1 MESVFPENL
10 EGAPRP
16 SRTASMVSTSFMRGT
31 LWSTVRPGAR
41 SAAAMSFR
49 AAFFAPETSTS
60 PQSRFPPSIKNLS
73 TTILLGARFSIALCP
88 ASPGVQ
94 RYNYAELR
102 LQNGYNRV
110 TTLFWPG
117 GSLPR
122 FALTLTFAI
131 LARHPHEIFRRTTPA
146 LDLFSLPLRLLV
158 LLIRGELR
166 ELVLGLLDTTLG
178 LIDIY
183 LVGGYGLL
191 DQYLYQVLGD
201 LKEAIRGR
209 KDVPLVILRD
219 SDSPNLDRRDHRRV
233 VDHHADVPVR
243 NPRDH
248 QIRLAIVKHL
258 LGRDHPAEELAPL
271 LVLALRQLAFL
282 AVLGIVFSVLQVLFF
297 PFFLFFLFL
306 TARAAGLLYGL
317 VYVADHVEGLLRQV
331 VVLTFDDLLEGA
343 DGAFQLHELARHAR
357 KLLGHEE
364 RLREEALYP
373 ARPVD
378 DDLVLL
384 GELLH
389 TEDVDDVLQLLVAL
403 HNVLHPLGHLVVL
416 VADDARVQNR
426 RNRVQGVDRRV
437 DALLG
442 QVTRQLH
449 RRVEVGERG
458 ERGRVC
464 VVVRRDK
471 DRLEARDRAL
481 LCRGDPL
488 LKRAHLGCER
498 RLVADLRGHPAHK
511 RGNLIARLHEAEDVV
526 DEQEH
531 VLAHL
536 VPEVLGEGDPG
547 KAHAEAGAGRLV
559 HLAEDHRRVLED
571 AGLLHLVVELVPL
584 ARPLAHAGEDA
595 RTLVLQRDVVD
606 KLGDHDRLADAGPTK
621 EADLTA
627 AHNRT
632 EEVYDLDAGYELL
645 GLAAQVRKLWGRTV
659 YRPVIVRVLDRALLV
674 YRLAKH
680 IQEAPE

>member
-31 LWSTVRPGAR
+31 LWSTVCPGAR

-49 AAFFAPETSTS
+49 AAFLAPETLTS
-60 PQSRFPPSIKNLS
+60 PQSRLLPSIKNLS
-73 TTILLGARFSIALCP
+73 TAILPIVRFSSAPCP
-88 ASPGVQ
+88 ATPGVH
-94 RYNYAELR
+94 RYDYAELK
-102 LQNGYNRV
+102 LQNGYNRA
-110 TTLFWPG
+110 TSLFWPR

-122 FALTLTFAI
+122 SALTLTFAV
-131 LARHPHEIFRRTTPA
+131 LARHPHEILRRTTPA
-146 LDLFSLPLRLLV
+146 LDLFSLSLRPLV

-183 LVGGYGLL
+183 LIGGHGLL
-191 DQYLYQVLGD
+191 DQYLHQVLGD

-209 KDVPLVILRD
+209 KDVPLVIFCD

-282 AVLGIVFSVLQVLFF
+282 AVLGIVFSVLRVLFF
-297 PFFLFFLFL
+297 SFFLFFLFL

-317 VYVADHVEGLLRQV
+317 DYVADHVEGLLRQV

-343 DGAFQLHELARHAR
+343 DGVFQLHELARHAR

-426 RNRVQGVDRRV
+426 RNRVQGVDGRV

-449 RRVEVGERG
+449 RRVEVGKRG

-471 DRLEARDRAL
+471 DRLEARDRTL

-488 LKRAHLGCER
+488 LKHAHLGRER

-511 RGNLIARLHEAEDVV
+511 RGDLIAGLHEAEDVV

-536 VPEVLGEGDPG
+536 VPEVLGERDPG
-547 KAHAEAGAGRLV
+547 EAHAEASAGRLV

-645 GLAAQVRKLWGRTV
+645 GLAAQVRKFWGRTV
-659 YRPVIVRVLDRALLV
+659 YRPVIVRVFDRALLV

>member
-49 AAFFAPETSTS
+49 AAFFAPETSTA
-60 PQSRFPPSIKNLS
+60 PQSRFPPSMKNLS

-110 TTLFWPG
+110 TSLFWPG

-122 FALTLTFAI
+122 FALTLTFAV

-158 LLIRGELR
+158 LLIRGKLR

-183 LVGGYGLL
+183 LVGGHGLL

-271 LVLALRQLAFL
+271 LILALRQLAFL
-282 AVLGIVFSVLQVLFF
+282 AVLGIVVSVLRVLFF

-317 VYVADHVEGLLRQV
+317 VYVTDHVEGLLRQV
-331 VVLTFDDLLEGA
+331 VVLTFDDLFEGA
-343 DGAFQLHELARHAR
+343 DG
-357 KLLGHEE
+357 
-364 RLREEALYP
+364 
-373 ARPVD
+373 
-378 DDLVLL
+378 VL
-384 GELLH
+384 
-389 TEDVDDVLQLLVAL
+389 
-403 HNVLHPLGHLVVL
+403 
-416 VADDARVQNR
+416 
-426 RNRVQGVDRRV
+426 
-437 DALLG
+437 
-442 QVTRQLH
+442 
-449 RRVEVGERG
+449 
-458 ERGRVC
+458 
-464 VVVRRDK
+464 
-471 DRLEARDRAL
+471 
-481 LCRGDPL
+481 
-488 LKRAHLGCER
+488 
-498 RLVADLRGHPAHK
+498 
-511 RGNLIARLHEAEDVV
+511 
-526 DEQEH
+526 
-531 VLAHL
+531 
-536 VPEVLGEGDPG
+536 
-547 KAHAEAGAGRLV
+547 
-559 HLAEDHRRVLED
+559 
-571 AGLLHLVVELVPL
+571 
-584 ARPLAHAGEDA
+584 
-595 RTLVLQRDVVD
+595 
-606 KLGDHDRLADAGPTK
+606 
-621 EADLTA
+621 
-627 AHNRT
+627 
-632 EEVYDLDAGYELL
+632 
-645 GLAAQVRKLWGRTV
+645 
-659 YRPVIVRVLDRALLV
+659 
-674 YRLAKH
+674 
-680 IQEAPE
+680 

>member
-73 TTILLGARFSIALCP
+73 TTILLGARFSSALCP
-88 ASPGVQ
+88 ASPGVH

-110 TTLFWPG
+110 TSLSWPG

-122 FALTLTFAI
+122 FAVTLTFAV
-131 LARHPHEIFRRTTPA
+131 LARHPNEILRRTTPA

-219 SDSPNLDRRDHRRV
+219 SDSPNFDRRDHRRV

-258 LGRDHPAEELAPL
+258 LWRDHPAEELTPL

-282 AVLGIVFSVLQVLFF
+282 AVLGIVVSVLRVLFF
-297 PFFLFFLFL
+297 P
-306 TARAAGLLYGL
+306 ARAAGLLYGL
-317 VYVADHVEGLLRQV
+317 VYVTDHVEGLLRQV
-331 VVLTFDDLLEGA
+331 VVLTFDDLFEGA
-343 DGAFQLHELARHAR
+343 DG
-357 KLLGHEE
+357 
-364 RLREEALYP
+364 
-373 ARPVD
+373 
-378 DDLVLL
+378 VL
-384 GELLH
+384 
-389 TEDVDDVLQLLVAL
+389 
-403 HNVLHPLGHLVVL
+403 
-416 VADDARVQNR
+416 
-426 RNRVQGVDRRV
+426 
-437 DALLG
+437 
-442 QVTRQLH
+442 
-449 RRVEVGERG
+449 
-458 ERGRVC
+458 
-464 VVVRRDK
+464 
-471 DRLEARDRAL
+471 
-481 LCRGDPL
+481 
-488 LKRAHLGCER
+488 
-498 RLVADLRGHPAHK
+498 
-511 RGNLIARLHEAEDVV
+511 
-526 DEQEH
+526 
-531 VLAHL
+531 
-536 VPEVLGEGDPG
+536 
-547 KAHAEAGAGRLV
+547 
-559 HLAEDHRRVLED
+559 
-571 AGLLHLVVELVPL
+571 
-584 ARPLAHAGEDA
+584 
-595 RTLVLQRDVVD
+595 
-606 KLGDHDRLADAGPTK
+606 
-621 EADLTA
+621 
-627 AHNRT
+627 
-632 EEVYDLDAGYELL
+632 
-645 GLAAQVRKLWGRTV
+645 
-659 YRPVIVRVLDRALLV
+659 
-674 YRLAKH
+674 
-680 IQEAPE
+680 

>member
-49 AAFFAPETSTS
+49 AAFFAPETSTA

-94 RYNYAELR
+94 RYNYSELR

-110 TTLFWPG
+110 TSLFWPR

-122 FALTLTFAI
+122 FGLTLTFAV

-146 LDLFSLPLRLLV
+146 LDLLSLPLRLLV

-183 LVGGYGLL
+183 LVGGHSLL
-191 DQYLYQVLGD
+191 DQYLHQVLGD

-282 AVLGIVFSVLQVLFF
+282 A
-297 PFFLFFLFL
+297 
-306 TARAAGLLYGL
+306 ARAAGLLYGL

-343 DGAFQLHELARHAR
+343 DGVLQLHELARHAR

-364 RLREEALYP
+364 WLREEALYP

-464 VVVRRDK
+464 VVVRRDE

-498 RLVADLRGHPAHK
+498 RLVADLRGHPAHQ
-511 RGNLIARLHEAEDVV
+511 RGNLIAGLHEAEDVI

-531 VLAHL
+531 VLTHL
-536 VPEVLGEGDPG
+536 VSEVLGEGDPG

-627 AHNRT
+627 GHNRT

-659 YRPVIVRVLDRALLV
+659 YRPVIVCVLDRALLV
-674 YRLAKH
+674 YRLAEH

>member
-49 AAFFAPETSTS
+49 AAFLAPETSTS

-73 TTILLGARFSIALCP
+73 TTILLGARFSSALCP
-88 ASPGVQ
+88 ASPGVH

-110 TTLFWPG
+110 TSLAWPG

-122 FALTLTFAI
+122 FAVALTFAV
-131 LARHPHEIFRRTTPA
+131 LARHPHKILRRTTPA

-166 ELVLGLLDTTLG
+166 ELVLGL
-178 LIDIY
+178 IDIY
-183 LVGGYGLL
+183 LVGGHGLL
-191 DQYLYQVLGD
+191 DQYLHQVLRD

-233 VDHHADVPVR
+233 VDHHADVLVH

-331 VVLTFDDLLEGA
+331 VVLTLDDLLEGA
-343 DGAFQLHELARHAR
+343 DG
-357 KLLGHEE
+357 
-364 RLREEALYP
+364 
-373 ARPVD
+373 
-378 DDLVLL
+378 VL
-384 GELLH
+384 
-389 TEDVDDVLQLLVAL
+389 
-403 HNVLHPLGHLVVL
+403 
-416 VADDARVQNR
+416 
-426 RNRVQGVDRRV
+426 
-437 DALLG
+437 
-442 QVTRQLH
+442 
-449 RRVEVGERG
+449 
-458 ERGRVC
+458 
-464 VVVRRDK
+464 
-471 DRLEARDRAL
+471 
-481 LCRGDPL
+481 
-488 LKRAHLGCER
+488 
-498 RLVADLRGHPAHK
+498 
-511 RGNLIARLHEAEDVV
+511 
-526 DEQEH
+526 
-531 VLAHL
+531 
-536 VPEVLGEGDPG
+536 
-547 KAHAEAGAGRLV
+547 
-559 HLAEDHRRVLED
+559 
-571 AGLLHLVVELVPL
+571 
-584 ARPLAHAGEDA
+584 
-595 RTLVLQRDVVD
+595 
-606 KLGDHDRLADAGPTK
+606 
-621 EADLTA
+621 
-627 AHNRT
+627 
-632 EEVYDLDAGYELL
+632 
-645 GLAAQVRKLWGRTV
+645 
-659 YRPVIVRVLDRALLV
+659 
-674 YRLAKH
+674 
-680 IQEAPE
+680 